1 MKEKLV
7 FSDYYKYSII
17 TAVVYC
23 VPIFF
28 FFMNEKFSNAWLLYL
43 GSVLFAFS
51 VLVSDVLVSKKL
63 KGLSRFRAMLA
74 AGMKITF
81 SSIII
86 AFIIVAVLAFIFRN
100 NMFRQRPA
108 NFDSLYLLLPLS
120 VILVNAMAAA
130 FCVHVGAFSL
140 YKYRINAKEED
151 IT

>member
-23 VPIFF
+23 VPVLF

-63 KGLSRFRAMLA
+63 KGLSRFRAMIA
-74 AGMKITF
+74 AGAKINF

-120 VILVNAMAAA
+120 VIIVNAMAAA

-140 YKYRINAKEED
+140 YKYRKNAKGED

>member
-17 TAVVYC
+17 TAAVYC
-23 VPIFF
+23 VPVLF

-63 KGLSRFRAMLA
+63 KGLSRFRAMIA
-74 AGMKITF
+74 AGAKITF

-86 AFIIVAVLAFIFRN
+86 AFIVVAVLAFIFRN

-140 YKYRINAKEED
+140 YKYRKNAKGED